1 MKNPVTL
8 PFCGH
13 SFCKNCIS
21 NWSNS
26 SPNKKT
32 CPECRT
38 DFGFPVEKLAIN
50 LKIKSLIDKFKVN
63 CPNST
68 NLKNIASSSLSNNN
82 DENNND
88 NNNNNNKKRK
98 NKENYDEIDV
108 ENNNSSSLPSTEI
121 KSKKSRRINK
131 EEKIDSKLFSL
142 LSNLREE
149 LMKKN

>member
-1 MKNPVTL
+1 MGILNNPVVL

-13 SFCKNCIS
+13 SFCKHCIS

-38 DFGFPVEKLAIN
+38 DFGVPVEKLAVN

-68 NLKNIASSSLSNNN
+68 NLKNFASSSLSNNN
-82 DENNND
+82 NENNND
-88 NNNNNNKKRK
+88 NNKKRK

-108 ENNNSSSLPSTEI
+108 ENDNNNSSSTEI